1 MVTKDDFKYP
11 FQVND
16 VLRRLTHTLTIVEYT
31 GSEPIGDY
39 VTVTD
44 FVFYPQDMSRSRF
57 SVVAPDY
64 GQKSMQQG
72 SLSFDALELLVGQT
86 DFNTFL
92 GFLHDLCSDF
102 SVGDNK
108 EGHVKYD
115 YDTEKWE
122 EEELPDPVY

>member
-11 FQVND
+11 FQIHD
-16 VLRRLTHTLTIVEYT
+16 VLRRLTHNLTTVEYT
-31 GSEPIGDY
+31 GNEPIGDY

-44 FVFYPQDMSRSRF
+44 FVFYPQDVSRSRF
-57 SVVAPDY
+57 NVVAPDY
-64 GQKSMQQG
+64 GQKAMQEG
-72 SLSFDALELLVGQT
+72 SLSFNALESFVGET
-86 DFNTFL
+86 DFNVFL

-102 SVGDNK
+102 AIGED
-108 EGHVKYD
+108 EEEHVKYD